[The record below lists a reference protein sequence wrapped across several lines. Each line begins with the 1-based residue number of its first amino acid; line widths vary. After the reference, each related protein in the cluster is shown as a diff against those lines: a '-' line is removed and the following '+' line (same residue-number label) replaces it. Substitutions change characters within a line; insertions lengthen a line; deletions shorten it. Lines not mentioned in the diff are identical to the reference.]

1 MGLSLKLSANDL
13 AALLCSRVCHDIISP
28 VGAINNAIE
37 LFDDGAAQD
46 DAIDLIRMSAA
57 NASARLQFA
66 RMAFGASGASNSEI
80 DLREAAIVAQKYM
93 EHEKADLLWQLE
105 PRLIAKNAVK
115 LLLNLILIANASIP
129 RGGRIQITS
138 TGNDKQLQFILK
150 VTGKLLRVA
159 PKFKLLHDNVPLD
172 EPIDAHMV
180 QSYYTLLLADIAN
193 MPITVDEEQDF
204 ICFKAG

>member
-1 MGLSLKLSANDL
+1 MGLSLELSANDL

-37 LFDDGAAQD
+37 LFDDGAAPN

-80 DLREAAIVAQKYM
+80 DLREAATVAKKYM
-93 EHEKADLLWQLE
+93 DQEKADLLWQIE

-115 LLLNLILIANASIP
+115 LLLNLILVANASIP
-129 RGGRIQITS
+129 RGGRIQITA
-138 TGNDKQLQFILK
+138 TEDNEQLQFFLK
-150 VTGKLLRVA
+150 VTGKMLRIA
-159 PKFKLLHDNVPLD
+159 PKFKLLYDNEPLD
-172 EPIDAHMV
+172 EPLDAHMV
-180 QSYYTLLLADIAN
+180 QSYYTLMLADIAN
-193 MPITVDEEQDF
+193 MPITIDVEQDF